1 MAAKTIR
8 DGALSYRLVD
18 DAFTFT
24 ERYNTSRIEAYLPS
38 PRTLQSPQIKN
49 KNTAKIQLML
59 GFRSNE
65 ISLFITL

>member
-18 DAFTFT
+18 DAFTL
-24 ERYNTSRIEAYLPS
+24 RNSIKYNNFDIAPA
-38 PRTLQSPQIKN
+38 TLQSPQIKN